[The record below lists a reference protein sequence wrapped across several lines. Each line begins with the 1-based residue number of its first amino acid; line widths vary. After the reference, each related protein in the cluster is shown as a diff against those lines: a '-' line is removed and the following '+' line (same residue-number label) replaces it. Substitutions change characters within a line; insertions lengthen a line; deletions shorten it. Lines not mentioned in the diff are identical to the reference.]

1 MKSIEELE
9 NSLFI
14 CIILLWQFPGMTIF
28 RDQRWHHPDRK
39 FVQHGWRGT
48 CGSSLLHNTDFST
61 QRILSRQRT
70 PSVASPDSGAPH
82 GDHWFNGRLTFRSHF
97 PILRWFFWLRYY
109 FTVKFTQ
116 NKRNNFSGFVSE
128 RYALKSTANF
138 FGVIFLEMKD
148 ILWSFNELYTYI
160 FFF

>member
-1 MKSIEELE
+1 
-9 NSLFI
+9 
-14 CIILLWQFPGMTIF
+14 MTIF

-97 PILRWFFWLRYY
+97 PILRWFFYLDIILQWNL
-109 FTVKFTQ
+109 Q
-116 NKRNNFSGFVSE
+116 NKRNNFYGFVSA

-138 FGVIFLEMKD
+138 FGVIFLEIKD
-148 ILWSFNELYTYI
+148 FLWSSFGFI
-160 FFF
+160 

>member
-1 MKSIEELE
+1 
-9 NSLFI
+9 
-14 CIILLWQFPGMTIF
+14 MTIF

-97 PILRWFFWLRYY
+97 PILRWFFYLDIILQWNLRKTKEIIFLVSSLQDMHRYINCKLFWSY
-109 FTVKFTQ
+109 LSW
-116 NKRNNFSGFVSE
+116 NKRFP
-128 RYALKSTANF
+128 LIK
-138 FGVIFLEMKD
+138 
-148 ILWSFNELYTYI
+148 LWIHLMNYTYI
-160 FFF
+160 FFFKIKFITSMLNFLQF